1 MMITNWFK
9 IKKMELEVKL
19 AFYSAITGILKEQ
32 ADIIQLIS
40 NLYTSLK
47 DTPPES
53 LQKMLL
59 EAIAGFAHEQAV
71 KQRTQ
76 N

>member
-1 MMITNWFK
+1 MMIRKWFQV
-9 IKKMELEVKL
+9 KKMELEVKL

-47 DTPPES
+47 DTPPENM
-53 LQKMLL
+53 QKMLL

-71 KQRTQ
+71 KERTQ

>member
-1 MMITNWFK
+1 MMIRKWFQV
-9 IKKMELEVKL
+9 KKMELEVKL

-32 ADIIQLIS
+32 ADTIQLIS

-47 DTPPES
+47 DTPPENM
-53 LQKMLL
+53 QKMLL